1 VPPFKRLPFDT
12 LPDKPHRPH
21 HFLELPVEKVTI
33 DSRVLGRLAI
43 AVRQRGDGP
52 PVLLLHGLMTSG
64 YSWRYVIDELAA
76 RFRVI
81 VPDLPGNGDSEP
93 PAAPLTPEAL
103 TTFLGEL
110 IAALHIRGCFCVG
123 NSMAGYL
130 CMRLALDDAGV
141 FARLVNIHSPAL
153 PTLQLRALK
162 LVMSLPGARAVLR
175 RMVHRDTR
183 RWVHRNVHYYDE
195 SLKSLEEARVYGTP
209 LESDAGVRAF
219 ASYLADT
226 MAPRGFRQ
234 FLATLRQ
241 RRAQGLPFPVPL
253 LHLYARQDPLV
264 PAWIGP
270 RIAELTQSPL
280 EWLDATSHFMHVD
293 TPAPVI
299 AHLLAFLDGAA
310 KQAVSG

>member
-1 VPPFKRLPFDT
+1 MRPFKRLPFAS

-21 HFLELPVEKVTI
+21 HFLDIPVEKLTI
-33 DSRVLGRLAI
+33 ESRVLGRLAI
-43 AVRQRGDGP
+43 AVRQKGNGP
-52 PVLLLHGLMTSG
+52 PLLLVHGLMTSG

-81 VPDLPGNGDSEP
+81 VPDLPGAGDSDA

-110 IAALHIRGCFCVG
+110 VAALAIRGCAAVG
-123 NSMAGYL
+123 NSMGGYV
-130 CMRLALDDAGV
+130 CMRLVLADGGA
-141 FARLVNIHSPAL
+141 FSRLVNIHSPAL
-153 PTLQLRALK
+153 PTFPLRALK
-162 LVMSLPGARAVLR
+162 LVLSLPGSRAILR
-175 RMVHRDTR
+175 AMVHRDPQ

-195 SLKSLEEARVYGTP
+195 SLKSLEEARVYGAP
-209 LESDAGVRAF
+209 LVTDAGVRAF
-219 ASYLADT
+219 TSYLADT

-234 FLATLRQ
+234 FLTQLDE

-253 LHLYARQDPLV
+253 VHLYARQDPLV

-270 RIAELTQSPL
+270 RIAELTASPL
-280 EWLDATSHFMHVD
+280 EWLEATSHFMHVD

-299 AHLLAFLDGAA
+299 AHILQFLDGDA
-310 KQAVSG
+310 KKSLSA